1 MNIDF
6 AYSFGDRGR
15 TSQTTDDDHMRDLI
29 EQVLFTAPGERV
41 NRPDFGCGLLRL
53 VFAPN
58 SEELAA
64 ATQFLVQA
72 SLQQWLGDLIE
83 VNDVQVISSDASLLV
98 TVQYTVRRTQQQQLA
113 QFSRGGMVQ

>member
-41 NRPDFGCGLLRL
+41 NQPDFGCGLLRL

-113 QFSRGGMVQ
+113 QFSRGGTVQ